1 MNLPRIEES
10 VDSPSSVAR
19 PHCASVE
26 ADWWARS
33 DLAYHNDQ
41 LHLAGYGLER
51 LARAAGMPA
60 FFYNAERIRTKLM
73 QVDAA
78 LQSTGLP
85 HRIFYAMKANRFAPL
100 LGFIRS
106 TGLAGVDACSPQ
118 ELQFALA
125 CGFHERDISYTATS
139 VSDAD
144 LEALARHPEVHI
156 NLDSLSSLRRL
167 AARCPGRAIGL
178 RINPAQG
185 VSYGDNALLNY
196 SGTKTTKFGIY
207 REQWGEALQTV
218 HDLGLKL
225 SAIHVHVGIGDHT
238 AQLPLW
244 EEIVKTCAGFIDDA
258 LAADH
263 PLERINLGGGLG
275 LPHGEQDVLL
285 DLGAWAAIIRRQ
297 LGPERFIGK
306 ALQIAVEPGDFI
318 VKDSGVLVLQV
329 NTVERKRETTFV
341 GLDGGFNLAMEPA
354 FYGLPCAP
362 VPCLRRAGAA
372 QIVTLAGNINEA
384 LDIWARDVAL
394 SPLEEGDYL
403 ALINAG
409 GYASAMSS
417 NHCMRG
423 QFYERLLF
431 PQA

>member
-1 MNLPRIEES
+1 MSNSQAQAVTETDTEIE
-10 VDSPSSVAR
+10 AAAWWMR
-19 PHCASVE
+19 P
-26 ADWWARS
+26 
-33 DLAYHNDQ
+33 DLAYAQDH
-41 LHLAGYGLER
+41 LTLAGHDLER
-51 LARAAGMPA
+51 LARASGMPA
-60 FFYNAERIRTKLM
+60 FFYNAERVRTKLM

-78 LQSTGLP
+78 LHSTGLP

-106 TGLAGVDACSPQ
+106 TGLAGIDACSPQ
-118 ELQFALA
+118 ELQFALS
-125 CGFHERDISYTATS
+125 CGFQESDISYTATS
-139 VSDAD
+139 VSNAD
-144 LEALARHPEVHI
+144 LDVLARHPNVHI

-167 AARCPGRAIGL
+167 AARCPGRSIGL

-207 REQWGEALQTV
+207 REQWAEALQTV
-218 HDLGLKL
+218 RELGLKL
-225 SAIHVHVGIGDHT
+225 SAIHFHVGIGYQT

-244 EEIVKTCAGFIDDA
+244 EQIVQACAEFIDDA
-258 LAADH
+258 LAAEH

-275 LPHGEQDVLL
+275 LPHGEEDVLL
-285 DLGAWAAIIRRQ
+285 DLNAWAGVIRRQ
-297 LGPERFIGK
+297 LGPERFQARI
-306 ALQIAVEPGDFI
+306 LQIAVEPGDFV
-318 VKDSGVLVLQV
+318 VKDAGVLVLQA

-354 FYGLPCAP
+354 FYSLPCAP
-362 VPCLRRAGAA
+362 VPCLRREGSI
-372 QIVTLAGNINEA
+372 QLVTLAGNINEA

-394 SPLEEGDYL
+394 SPIEEGDYI

-431 PQA
+431 PTA

>member
-1 MNLPRIEES
+1 MSNPQERAVMKVVTEE
-10 VDSPSSVAR
+10 
-19 PHCASVE
+19 
-26 ADWWARS
+26 WWSRNDLHYVHGRLALAGQ
-33 DLAYHNDQ
+33 DLAQ
-41 LHLAGYGLER
+41 

-60 FFYNAERIRTKLM
+60 FFYNAERVRAKLT
-73 QVDAA
+73 QVDVA
-78 LQSTGLP
+78 LQEIGLP

-100 LGFIRS
+100 LTFIRS
-106 TGLAGVDACSPQ
+106 TGLAGIDACSPQ
-118 ELQFALA
+118 ELQFALS
-125 CGFHERDISYTATS
+125 CGFQESDISYTATS
-139 VSDAD
+139 VSNVD
-144 LEALARHPEVHI
+144 LEVLARHPQVHI

-167 AARCPGRAIGL
+167 AARCPGRSIGL

-196 SGTKTTKFGIY
+196 SGAKTTKFGIY
-207 REQWGEALQTV
+207 REQWSEALQTV
-218 HDLGLKL
+218 RDLGLKM
-225 SAIHVHVGIGDHT
+225 SAIHFHVGIGYQT

-244 EEIVKTCAGFIDDA
+244 EKIVQTCAGFIEDA

-275 LPHGEQDVLL
+275 LPHTEQDVLL
-285 DLGAWAAIIRRQ
+285 DLNTWARIIRQQ
-297 LGPERFIGK
+297 LGPERF
-306 ALQIAVEPGDFI
+306 AAHTLQIAVEPGDFV
-318 VKDSGVLVLQV
+318 VKDAGVLVLQA

-362 VPCLRRAGAA
+362 APCMRRDGAP
-372 QIVTLAGNINEA
+372 QTVTLAGNINEA

-394 SPLEEGDYL
+394 SPIEEGDYI

-431 PQA
+431 PTA

>member
-1 MNLPRIEES
+1 MSNPQARAVMKVATEE
-10 VDSPSSVAR
+10 
-19 PHCASVE
+19 
-26 ADWWARS
+26 WWSRNDLHYVHGRLALAGQ
-33 DLAYHNDQ
+33 DLAQ
-41 LHLAGYGLER
+41 

-60 FFYNAERIRTKLM
+60 FFYNAERVRAKLT
-73 QVDAA
+73 QVDVA
-78 LQSTGLP
+78 LQEIGLP

-100 LGFIRS
+100 LTFIRS
-106 TGLAGVDACSPQ
+106 TGLAGIDACSPQ
-118 ELQFALA
+118 ELQFALS
-125 CGFHERDISYTATS
+125 CGFQESDISYTATS
-139 VSDAD
+139 VSNAD
-144 LEALARHPEVHI
+144 LEVLARHPDVHI

-167 AARCPGRAIGL
+167 AERCPGRSIGL

-196 SGTKTTKFGIY
+196 SGAKTTKFGIY
-207 REQWGEALQTV
+207 REQWSEALQTV
-218 HDLGLKL
+218 RDLGLKM
-225 SAIHVHVGIGDHT
+225 SAIHFHVGIGYQT

-244 EEIVKTCAGFIDDA
+244 EKIVQTCAGFIEDA

-275 LPHGEQDVLL
+275 LPHTEQDVLL
-285 DLGAWAAIIRRQ
+285 DLNTWARIIRQQ
-297 LGPERFIGK
+297 LGPERF
-306 ALQIAVEPGDFI
+306 AAHTLQIAVEPGDFV
-318 VKDSGVLVLQV
+318 VKDAGVLVLQA

-362 VPCLRRAGAA
+362 APCVRRDGAP
-372 QIVTLAGNINEA
+372 QTVTLAGNINEA

-394 SPLEEGDYL
+394 SPIEEGDYI

-423 QFYERLLF
+423 QFYERILF
-431 PQA
+431 PLER

>member
-1 MNLPRIEES
+1 MKVATEE
-10 VDSPSSVAR
+10 
-19 PHCASVE
+19 
-26 ADWWARS
+26 WWSRNDLHYVHGRLALAGQ
-33 DLAYHNDQ
+33 DLAQ
-41 LHLAGYGLER
+41 

-60 FFYNAERIRTKLM
+60 FFYNAERVRAKLT
-73 QVDAA
+73 QVDVA
-78 LQSTGLP
+78 LREIGLP

-100 LGFIRS
+100 LTFIRS
-106 TGLAGVDACSPQ
+106 TGLAGIDACSPQ
-118 ELQFALA
+118 ELQFALS
-125 CGFHERDISYTATS
+125 CGFQESDISYTATS
-139 VSDAD
+139 VSNAD
-144 LEALARHPEVHI
+144 LEVLARHPDVHI

-167 AARCPGRAIGL
+167 AERCPGRSIGL

-196 SGTKTTKFGIY
+196 SGAKTTKFGIY
-207 REQWGEALQTV
+207 REQWSEALQTV
-218 HDLGLKL
+218 RDLGLKM
-225 SAIHVHVGIGDHT
+225 SAIHFHVGIGYQT

-244 EEIVKTCAGFIDDA
+244 EKIVQTCAGFIEDA

-275 LPHGEQDVLL
+275 LPHTEQDVLL
-285 DLGAWAAIIRRQ
+285 DLNTWARIIRQQ
-297 LGPERFIGK
+297 LGPERF
-306 ALQIAVEPGDFI
+306 AAHTLQIAVEPGDFV
-318 VKDSGVLVLQV
+318 VKDAGVLVLQA

-362 VPCLRRAGAA
+362 APCMRRDGAP
-372 QIVTLAGNINEA
+372 QTVTLAGNINEA

-394 SPLEEGDYL
+394 SPIEEGDYI

-423 QFYERLLF
+423 QFYERILF
-431 PQA
+431 PLER

>member
-1 MNLPRIEES
+1 MSNSQAQAALETEAS
-10 VDSPSSVAR
+10 AWWTR
-19 PHCASVE
+19 PDLHYAQDHL
-26 ADWWARS
+26 ALAGQ
-33 DLAYHNDQ
+33 DLAK
-41 LHLAGYGLER
+41 LAH
-51 LARAAGMPA
+51 AAGIPA
-60 FFYNAERIRTKLM
+60 FFYNAERVQTKLM
-73 QVDAA
+73 QVDTA

-106 TGLAGVDACSPQ
+106 TGLAGIDACSPQ
-118 ELQFALA
+118 ELQFALS
-125 CGFHERDISYTATS
+125 CGFQESDISYTATS
-139 VSDAD
+139 VSNAD
-144 LEALARHPEVHI
+144 LDVLARHPNVHI

-178 RINPAQG
+178 RVNPAQG

-196 SGTKTTKFGIY
+196 SGAKTTKFGIY

-218 HDLGLKL
+218 RELGLRL
-225 SAIHVHVGIGDHT
+225 SAIHFHVGIGYQT

-244 EEIVKTCAGFIDDA
+244 EQIVQTCAGFIDDA

-275 LPHGEQDVLL
+275 LPHTEQDVLL
-285 DLGAWAAIIRRQ
+285 DLTVWASIIRRQ
-297 LGPERFIGK
+297 LGPERFRARI
-306 ALQIAVEPGDFI
+306 LQIAVEPGDFL
-318 VKDSGVLVLQV
+318 VKDAGVLVLQA

-354 FYGLPCAP
+354 FYSLPCAP
-362 VPCLRRAGAA
+362 VPCLRREGST
-372 QIVTLAGNINEA
+372 QTVTLAGNINEA

-394 SPLEEGDYL
+394 SPIEEGDYI

-431 PQA
+431 PSAS